1 MQVYIERLQCNAH
14 LNGRRCQNCKTPKTA
29 TFCVG
34 CSMAFGGPIFICHPD
49 KDDCWDQ
56 IHDPM
61 REIPEYDPKSA

>member
-1 MQVYIERLQCNAH
+1 MDNLVRETGVSWEYR
-14 LNGRRCQNCKTPKTA
+14 NCKTPKTA
-29 TFCVG
+29 TFCLG